1 MFTIDQFVQPATLA
15 EAYEFLMSGKTN
27 RILGGCA
34 FLRMTSLR
42 IATAIDL
49 SQLGMNEVV
58 EYDDHIEIG
67 AMTTF
72 RQIETHPLLKKYY
85 CGLLPKAVENIIG
98 VQFRNIVTVGASV
111 YSKYGFSDLIA
122 ALLALD
128 TEVEL
133 YHNGR
138 MTLARFLNTTVEKDI
153 LTKVIIKKNECLAS
167 YKQLRNS
174 ASDYPILTV
183 AVSSFAD
190 NSRIVVGAR
199 PSCAMIANKGSAEL
213 SKGIATDADIRRIA
227 ELTANECSF
236 GSNMRGS
243 AEYRK
248 AMAYELV
255 QRAIQEV
262 LYHAN

>member
-15 EAYEFLMSGKTN
+15 EAYELLVSSKTN

-49 SQLGMNEVV
+49 SQLGLNEVN
-58 EYDDHIEIG
+58 EHDDRIEIG

-72 RQIETHPLLKKYY
+72 RQIETHPLLKQYY
-85 CGLLPKAVENIIG
+85 CGLLPKAVGNIMG

-111 YSKYGFSDLIA
+111 YSKYGFSDLIT

-128 TEVEL
+128 TKVEL

-138 MTLARFLNTTVEKDI
+138 MTLAQFLNTPVQKDI
-153 LTKVIIKKNECLAS
+153 LTKIIIKKDERLAS
-167 YKQLRNS
+167 YEQLRNS

-183 AVSSFAD
+183 AVSSFED
-190 NSRIVVGAR
+190 KSWIVVGAR
-199 PSCAMIANKGSAEL
+199 PSCATIAHQASLEL
-213 SKGIATDADIRRIA
+213 SKGIATDDDISRIA
-227 ELTANECSF
+227 DLASNECSF

-243 AEYRK
+243 AKYRK
-248 AMAYELV
+248 AMACELV
-255 QRAIQEV
+255 KRAIKEV
-262 LYHAN
+262 YHAN